1 MTDAVT
7 SDEVLAALE
16 RVLNSDAFL
25 SAPQSRN
32 FLAFVVTETLA
43 GRGDRLSERTVGR
56 GAMDR
61 PDDFD
66 GRFDASVRVRATR
79 VRKALEAYNATSH
92 DPVRIHLPAGT
103 YIPVFS
109 TVHSPRRPELETAV
123 VVTAATGDS
132 EGFSEALSQEMTR
145 QLEAFPGLRV
155 IGPIATDH
163 PTSVAD
169 GLDVRFVLHIAMVED
184 APAVEIT
191 VLDMTSDATVWA
203 ARENPAADAA
213 AFDVGY
219 WAQSIAGRIGDY
231 NGVILSRFA
240 QSGASEEPDW
250 RAMQAYYTMFTSG
263 DRTAVI
269 PAADGLTRL
278 VNGGHRSPT
287 ILAALAHAL
296 SLRAAYELSEDVEAD
311 KATAVSLADE
321 ALAGDATSATAHLAL
336 ATVALFSDQPG
347 STQEHAQQAASLAGF
362 HPSILGTAGTLMAH
376 AGDWRGGIDALREAL
391 RLNPDLPG
399 YSRVLLVMD
408 NLFSGDDALALA
420 EAARIETPTEAW
432 GSYFR
437 ALALMGLGYRD
448 QALDEMKTAM
458 AIDPTV
464 LDDPESVVKSYVQL
478 TTAQRHVLADR
489 LRMFTADV

>member
-1 MTDAVT
+1 MAEAVT

-79 VRKALEAYNATSH
+79 VRKALEAYNATTH

-103 YIPVFS
+103 YTPFFS
-109 TVHSPRRPELETAV
+109 AAPSPHRPALEAGV
-123 VVTAATGDS
+123 VVTSATGDS
-132 EGFSEALSQEMTR
+132 QGFSEALSQEMTR
-145 QLEAFPGLRV
+145 QLEAFPGLSV
-155 IGPIATDH
+155 IGPIATNH
-163 PTSVAD
+163 PASVAD
-169 GLDVRFVLHIAMVED
+169 GLDVRFVLHVATVED
-184 APAVEIT
+184 TPAVEIT
-191 VLDMTSDATVWA
+191 VLDMASDDLVWT
-203 ARENPAADAA
+203 ARENTEADPE
-213 AFDVGY
+213 AFDVGH
-219 WAQSIAGRIGDY
+219 WANAIAGRIGDY

-263 DRTAVI
+263 DRSAVI

-278 VNGGHRSPT
+278 VRGGHRSPT
-287 ILAALAHAL
+287 VLAALAHAL
-296 SLRAAYELSEDVEAD
+296 SIRAAYELSENIEAD
-311 KATAVSLADE
+311 QAMATSLAED
-321 ALAGDATSATAHLAL
+321 ALAEDATSATAHLAL
-336 ATVALFSDQPG
+336 ATVALVSDRPA
-347 STQEHAQQAASLAGF
+347 SAQEHAQQAAALAGF
-362 HPSILGTAGTLMAH
+362 HPTILGTAGTLMAH
-376 AGDWRGGIDALREAL
+376 AGDWSGGIDALREAL